1 MKITIVSTINISGI
15 PSLRYFIKLFS
26 KEFSASIDVM
36 DVQIKNVN
44 SYYGNLSNV
53 KFDPVFSRDKLN
65 VESSINEMN
74 MLNRYFK
81 LAKKIKKSY
90 QQNDSL
96 LFTYE
101 YTVLLIAL
109 ILKVVYGKGTK
120 LIYHQYELVDI
131 GVLHQKVRKILFK
144 WTRSLSSKIDLA
156 IFPEIKRCEYYVNNS
171 TLDPLKT
178 IVIPNSC
185 EINEHISD
193 DNEIKIPQG
202 KVVVG
207 HVGNIGL
214 ERHYFN
220 EILEVID
227 SLKNND
233 RYYFIFI
240 GLKSSELD
248 EKLKNLEFKNAI
260 FLPAVSHEL
269 LNEYYRRIDLG
280 IILYKGIDL
289 NYEFCAPNKLY
300 EYWSYGIPVI
310 ASILG
315 GLKLIFK
322 NDFQGILLNFDNRKE
337 VMAYLNSFSPSNEKS
352 RELKEYFD
360 KHFRMQIHMNNLRE
374 RINELLLEK

>member
-1 MKITIVSTINISGI
+1 M
-15 PSLRYFIKLFS
+15 
-26 KEFSASIDVM
+26 
-36 DVQIKNVN
+36 
-44 SYYGNLSNV
+44 
-53 KFDPVFSRDKLN
+53 
-65 VESSINEMN
+65 
-74 MLNRYFK
+74 
-81 LAKKIKKSY
+81 
-90 QQNDSL
+90 
-96 LFTYE
+96 
-101 YTVLLIAL
+101 
-109 ILKVVYGKGTK
+109 
-120 LIYHQYELVDI
+120 
-131 GVLHQKVRKILFK
+131 
-144 WTRSLSSKIDLA
+144 
-156 IFPEIKRCEYYVNNS
+156 
-171 TLDPLKT
+171 
-178 IVIPNSC
+178 
-185 EINEHISD
+185 
-193 DNEIKIPQG
+193 
-202 KVVVG
+202 
-207 HVGNIGL
+207 
-214 ERHYFN
+214 
-220 EILEVID
+220 
-227 SLKNND
+227 
-233 RYYFIFI
+233 
-240 GLKSSELD
+240 D